1 MKQTDDESSTDEL
14 LFTDKDENGYAI
26 QVCRDSIRQ
35 SGGEEALPKKKS
47 DVIEKILEE
56 PENFL
61 LHRVIS
67 IQIKQPDSGDTKAS
81 PDKIVQFMVKNGDS
95 DSKKSG

>member
-1 MKQTDDESSTDEL
+1 MKQTDNENSSHEFI
-14 LFTDKDENGYAI
+14 FTDKDENGYAI

-35 SGGEEALPKKKS
+35 SGGEEALPRKKS
-47 DVIEKILEE
+47 NVIEKILEE

-61 LHRVIS
+61 LHQVTS
-67 IQIKQPDSGDTKAS
+67 VQLKQNESGDTKVS
-81 PDKIVQFMVKNGDS
+81 PDKIVQFMVKNGES